1 MPARDKLMQ
10 RVPRTKA
17 QARAS
22 YDRMS
27 RSYDLFAGNFEKR
40 LRNLA
45 LERLGV
51 SSGEAVLE
59 VGFGT
64 GHSLER
70 IATAVGEEGRVCGID
85 LSAGMLAISRKR
97 LDRAGLS
104 NRVELHCADAAALP
118 FPDWEFDAVFMS
130 FTLELFDTPEIP
142 VVLGEIERV
151 LKPAGRLG
159 VVSLSREEGTPL
171 MLRVYEWLHQR
182 MPRYIDCRPIY
193 VEQALQEAGFRIA
206 QSESEGLW
214 GLPAKIAVG
223 MKAG

>member
-1 MPARDKLMQ
+1 MMQ

-51 SSGEAVLE
+51 ARGEAVLE
-59 VGFGT
+59 IGFGT
-64 GHSLER
+64 GHCLER
-70 IATAVGEEGRVCGID
+70 IAKVVGEEGRVCGVD
-85 LSAGMLAISRKR
+85 LSVGMLAVSRNR

-104 NRVELHCADAAALP
+104 QRVELHCGDATQLP
-118 FPDWEFDAVFMS
+118 YPDGEFDAVFMS

-142 VVLGEIERV
+142 VVLGEIKRV
-151 LKPAGRLG
+151 LKSGGRLG
-159 VVSLSREEGTPL
+159 VVSLSREDGTPL
-171 MLRVYEWLHQR
+171 MLRIYEWLHQR
-182 MPRYIDCRPIY
+182 LPQYIDCRPMY
-193 VEQALQEAGFRIA
+193 VEQALRVAGYRIA
-206 QSESEGLW
+206 HRESENLW

-223 MKAG
+223 IKAG

>member
-1 MPARDKLMQ
+1 MQ

-51 SSGEAVLE
+51 AAGEAVLE
-59 VGFGT
+59 IGFGT
-64 GHSLER
+64 GHSLEQ
-70 IATAVGEEGRVCGID
+70 IAKAVGEKGRVSGVD
-85 LSAGMLAISRKR
+85 LSRGMLTVSRKR

-104 NRVELHCADAAALP
+104 ERVELHCGDAAQLP
-118 FPDWEFDAVFMS
+118 YADEDFDAAFMS

-142 VVLGEIERV
+142 IVLGEIKRV
-151 LKPAGRLG
+151 LKTGGRLG
-159 VVSLSREEGTPL
+159 VVSLSREDGLSL

-182 MPRYIDCRPIY
+182 LPQYIDCRPIY
-193 VEQALQEAGFRIA
+193 IAQALQDAGFQIVH
-206 QSESEGLW
+206 SEKESLW

-223 MKAG
+223 VKAG

>member
-1 MPARDKLMQ
+1 ML
-10 RVPRTKA
+10 RVPRTKG

-22 YDRMS
+22 YDKMS
-27 RSYDLFAGNFEKR
+27 RSYDLFAGAFEKR

-51 SSGEAVLE
+51 ASGEAVLE

-70 IATAVGEEGRVCGID
+70 IAKAVGEKGRVRGVD
-85 LSAGMLAISRKR
+85 LSAGMLAVSRKR

-104 NRVELHCADAAALP
+104 GRVELHCGDAAQLP
-118 FPDWEFDAVFMS
+118 YPDEEFDAVFMS

-142 VVLGEIERV
+142 VVLGEIKRV

-159 VVSLSREEGTPL
+159 VVSLSREDGISL
-171 MLRVYEWLHQR
+171 MVRVYERLHRRLPQ
-182 MPRYIDCRPIY
+182 YIDCRPIY
-193 VEQALQEAGFRIA
+193 VERALQEAGFRI
-206 QSESEGLW
+206 SHGEKERLW

-223 MKAG
+223 VKAE

>member
-1 MPARDKLMQ
+1 MQ

-45 LERLGV
+45 LKRLNV
-51 SSGEAVLE
+51 ASGEAVLE
-59 VGFGT
+59 IGFGT

-70 IATAVGEEGRVCGID
+70 IARAVGEEGRVCGVD

-97 LDRAGLS
+97 LECAGLS
-104 NRVELHCADAAALP
+104 ERVELHCGDAAQLP
-118 FPDWEFDAVFMS
+118 FPDGEFDAAFMS

-142 VVLGEIERV
+142 VVLGEIKRV
-151 LKPAGRLG
+151 LKPGGRLG
-159 VVSLSREEGTPL
+159 VVSLSREDGTPL

-182 MPRYIDCRPIY
+182 LPQYIDCRPIY
-193 VEQALQEAGFRIA
+193 VEQALNEVGYRIA
-206 QSESEGLW
+206 HRENESLW

-223 MKAG
+223 IKAE

>member
-1 MPARDKLMQ
+1 MPARGEMMQ

-22 YDRMS
+22 YDRVS

-51 SSGEAVLE
+51 AAGEVVLE

-70 IATAVGEEGRVCGID
+70 IVTAVGEEGRVCGVD
-85 LSAGMLAISRKR
+85 LSAGMLAVSRKR

-104 NRVELHCADAAALP
+104 QRVELHCGDAAQLP
-118 FPDWEFDAVFMS
+118 YADEDFDAAFMS

-142 VVLGEIERV
+142 IVLGEIKRV
-151 LKPAGRLG
+151 LKPGGRLG
-159 VVSLSREEGTPL
+159 VVSLSREDGLSL

-182 MPRYIDCRPIY
+182 LPQYIDCRPIY
-193 VEQALQEAGFRIA
+193 VAQVLQDAGFQIVH
-206 QSESEGLW
+206 SEKKNLW
-214 GLPAKIAVG
+214 GLPAKIAIGV
-223 MKAG
+223 KPE

>member
-1 MPARDKLMQ
+1 ML

-45 LERLGV
+45 LERLDV
-51 SSGEAVLE
+51 ASGEAVLE
-59 VGFGT
+59 IGFGT

-70 IATAVGEEGRVCGID
+70 IATAVGEKGRVSGVD
-85 LSAGMLAISRKR
+85 LSRGMLTVSRKR

-104 NRVELHCADAAALP
+104 ERVELHCGDAAQLP
-118 FPDWEFDAVFMS
+118 YADEDFDAAFMS

-142 VVLGEIERV
+142 IVLGEIKRV
-151 LKPAGRLG
+151 LKTGGRLG
-159 VVSLSREEGTPL
+159 VVSLSREDGLSL

-182 MPRYIDCRPIY
+182 LPQYIDCRPIY
-193 VEQALQEAGFRIA
+193 VAQALQDAGFRIA
-206 QSESEGLW
+206 HSEKERLW

-223 MKAG
+223 MKGE